1 MKLINEFKEFA
12 VKGNMMEM
20 AIGIIIGASFNSVI
34 DVLVKQIL
42 LPPLSLL
49 SNGLNIDSKKII
61 LREADISSSGNI
73 INQEVAINYGFFIE
87 TFLDF
92 MIVAFTIFIVIK
104 FLNRLQLQAED
115 TNNNK
120 IATPKNIKLLT
131 EINESLKD
139 LNKNL
144 LKKFGILKEEKK
156 PDFLDLDKDG
166 DKEEPMADAA
176 KSKGKKGEEKEDLE
190 ESTSG
195 RHDDADRRQS
205 KDREYADRL
214 REGEEDDKSIADK
227 KNKNKYSKTGKNF
240 DNDPKPPKSSPPAVA
255 EPDEDEKEKK
265 LQESIKR
272 IARAKRVT
280 LNGKRIK

>member
-1 MKLINEFKEFA
+1 MEIYSYFNLWKTSLISQKNNMKLLQEFKEFA

-61 LREADISSSGNI
+61 LREANLSSSGKI
-73 INQEVAINYGFFIE
+73 ISEEVAINYGFFIE

-104 FLNRLQLQAED
+104 FMNRLQIQAED
-115 TNNNK
+115 PENEK
-120 IATPKNIKLLT
+120 VSTPRNIKLLT

-144 LKKFGILKEEKK
+144 
-156 PDFLDLDKDG
+156 
-166 DKEEPMADAA
+166 
-176 KSKGKKGEEKEDLE
+176 
-190 ESTSG
+190 T
-195 RHDDADRRQS
+195 
-205 KDREYADRL
+205 
-214 REGEEDDKSIADK
+214 K
-227 KNKNKYSKTGKNF
+227 KN
-240 DNDPKPPKSSPPAVA
+240 
-255 EPDEDEKEKK
+255 
-265 LQESIKR
+265 
-272 IARAKRVT
+272 
-280 LNGKRIK
+280 